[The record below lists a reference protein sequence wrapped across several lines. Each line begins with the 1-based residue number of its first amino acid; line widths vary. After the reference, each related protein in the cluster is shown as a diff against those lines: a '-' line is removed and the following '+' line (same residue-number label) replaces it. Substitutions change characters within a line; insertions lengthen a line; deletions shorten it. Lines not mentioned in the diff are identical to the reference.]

1 MTFCPDIEPRTSS
14 RHLKAEATATG
25 EMSCAANKA
34 IAGDALPNTFE
45 THVRA
50 TEIWNGILRD
60 LHFTRVVQKY

>member
-1 MTFCPDIEPRTSS
+1 
-14 RHLKAEATATG
+14 
-25 EMSCAANKA
+25 MSCAANKA